1 MRCLCDLLLVSV
13 GHDKSI
19 RFWDL
24 HTKLEITSIDNA
36 HDTPLSGVEYCS
48 SNADIATYAVEDH
61 LVKIWCIYRQK
72 LKYILNVSGDVLQVK
87 WCQKLSCWITS
98 AVDQTVCFW
107 NTDGELIQTFWHSR
121 RSLLTCMY
129 VDTINNL
136 LLLATADKV
145 LEIRD
150 LEDFTLLQRCRGH
163 TDSISGIVYLKEKNQ
178 YATCSWDKTVRLWL
192 LHPAITQTGHRISS
206 AMDTLGFSDE
216 EDEGEWRLALIHPR
230 GDRSIDPL
238 SLCVCCSVNHS
249 LSSHFCCL
257 GAD

>member
-72 LKYILNVSGDVLQVK
+72 LKYILNVSGHVLQVK

-238 SLCVCCSVNHS
+238 SLSACVA
-249 LSSHFCCL
+249 L
-257 GAD
+257 